1 MTNFS
6 VRRSFQA
13 LGAGCSSSFRSLVI
27 LLMLLGT
34 LPALA
39 QDQTIT
45 GTVSEVDGSPL
56 PGVTVALKGTTR
68 GANTDAAGTFRIQ
81 APATGTLVFSF
92 VGKTPQEV
100 AIGNKTAINVTLVDD
115 SKSLQEVVVTG
126 YGTQRRKDLTGSIA
140 SISSEEFQKG
150 NIVAPEQLIAGKLAG
165 VSITPPSGQP
175 GGGSTIRIRGGSSLN
190 ASNDPL
196 VVIDNVPVDN
206 NGISGAANP
215 LSLINPN
222 DIETFT
228 VLKDASAAAIYGARA
243 ANGVILITTKKG
255 ASGAPKISFNT
266 QLSISRIAKKVS
278 VLNGD
283 QYRALINDTT
293 RATGFA
299 TADQRALL
307 GSGNIST
314 DWQDQIYQTG
324 ISNDNNLALSGAY
337 KNIPY
342 RLSYG
347 YTTQNGILKTSNF
360 QRHSLALNLSP
371 KFLNNDLRVDVSAK
385 GSIVYNRFADQG
397 AIGAAISFDPT
408 KPVLSGNENYGG
420 LYEWLDPATGRP
432 INLATRNPLGLLY
445 DKEDRNQINRLVGNV
460 QLDYRMPFLRELRA
474 NLNLGLDVSS
484 TDGRV
489 QIPAFAASNFGR
501 GQGRPGISGDF
512 ATTGGADR
520 VYTQT
525 RTGKTLEFYLNYT
538 KDVKSIKSRVDV
550 TGGYSYQDFIRDEPS
565 YADNIASGAQYNPAG
580 NPFNTQYTL
589 LAFFGRLNYTFNDKY
604 VVTATIRRDGTSRFS
619 ENTRFGW
626 FPSLGASWSVKDE
639 NFLRDSKT
647 ISALKV
653 RLGYGV
659 TGQQD
664 FPAGVSNYP
673 YLPTYLISDP
683 TAQYQFGNSFYPT
696 LRAAGYD
703 ANIKWE
709 ETESINA
716 GLDYALFDGRISG
729 SLDLYDKR
737 TKDLLATIP
746 VAAGSN
752 LTNQILTNVG
762 NLRNRGVEFLI
773 NTTPIQREGLTLD
786 VGFNYTY
793 NENRITN
800 LTKVPV
806 PNDPGISAGTISG
819 GTGNTIQIQTV
830 GYPTNTFYVNRQVY
844 NANGQPIEGVYVDAN
859 NSGSITID
867 DRYRYKSA
875 NPVQLF
881 GFTTN
886 LTVGKFNA
894 GLVLRGTA
902 GNYVYNNVRSN
913 TGTTQSLVNSLGFL
927 SNGSTNLLDT
937 RFRNQQFF
945 SDYYVEDASFL
956 RLDNLNFG
964 YNFGRVINRRAN
976 LRLNATFQNLFV
988 ITKYSGLDP
997 EISGGIDN
1005 NFYPRPRIGTLGLA
1019 LDF

>member
-1 MTNFS
+1 MNYLFVS
-6 VRRSFQA
+6 RFFQTA
-13 LGAGCSSSFRSLVI
+13 VTTCSSSFKAFVV
-27 LLMLLGT
+27 LMLLGA

-39 QDQTIT
+39 QDQSIT
-45 GTVSEVDGSPL
+45 GVVTEVDGSPL
-56 PGVTVALKGTTR
+56 PGVTVALKGSTR
-68 GANTDAAGTFRIQ
+68 GANTDATGTFRIQ

-92 VGKTPQEV
+92 VGKIPQEV
-100 AIGNKTAINVTLVDD
+100 VIGNKTAINITLLDD
-115 SKSLQEVVVTG
+115 SQSLQEVVVTG

-140 SISSEEFQKG
+140 SISSAEFQRG

-206 NGISGAANP
+206 TGISGAANP

-255 ASGAPKISFNT
+255 ASGAPKISFST
-266 QLSISRIAKKVS
+266 QLSVSQIAKKVS

-283 QYRALINDTT
+283 QFRALINDTST
-293 RATGFA
+293 ETGF
-299 TADQRALL
+299 TTPEQRSLTS
-307 GSGNIST
+307 GSLST

-324 ISNDNNLALSGAY
+324 ISNDNNLAVSGSY

-342 RLSYG
+342 RVSYG

-360 QRHSLALNLSP
+360 QRHSLSVNLSP

-385 GSIVYNRFADQG
+385 GSVVSNRFADQG
-397 AIGAAISFDPT
+397 AIGAAVSFDPT
-408 KPVLSGNENYGG
+408 KPVFSGNENYGG
-420 LYEWLDPATGRP
+420 LYEWLDPTTGRP
-432 INLATRNPLGLLY
+432 NGQATRNPLGLLY

-460 QLDYRMPFLRELRA
+460 QLDYRFPFLRELRA

-484 TDGRV
+484 TDG
-489 QIPAFAASNFGR
+489 QIQVPAFAASNFGR

-512 ATTGGADR
+512 STTGGIDR
-520 VYTQT
+520 VYSQT
-525 RTGKTLEFYLNYT
+525 RTGKTLEFYMNYT
-538 KDVKSIKSRVDV
+538 KDVKSINSRVDV

-565 YADNIASGAQYNPAG
+565 YADNLANGVEYNPAG
-580 NPFNTQYTL
+580 NPFQTQYTL
-589 LAFFGRLNYTFNDKY
+589 MAFFGRLNYTFNDKY
-604 VVTATIRRDGTSRFS
+604 VLTATIRRDGTSRFS
-619 ENTRFGW
+619 PDARWGW
-626 FPSLGASWSVKDE
+626 FPSVGASWSVKDE
-639 NFLRDSKT
+639 NFLKDSKT
-647 ISALKV
+647 ISALKL
-653 RLGYGV
+653 RFGYGV

-664 FPAGVSNYP
+664 LPTGVSNYP

-683 TAQYQFGNSFYPT
+683 TAQYQFGNSFIRT
-696 LRAAGYD
+696 LRAGGYD

-716 GLDYALFDGRISG
+716 AVDYALFDGRISG
-729 SLDLYDKR
+729 SVDFYDKR

-762 NLRNRGVEFLI
+762 NLQNRGVEFLI

-793 NENRITN
+793 NENKITN
-800 LTKVPV
+800 LTKVPT
-806 PNDPGISAGTISG
+806 PNDPGILTGGIAG

-830 GYPTNTFYVNRQVY
+830 GFPTSTFYVNRQIY
-844 NANGQPIEGVYVDAN
+844 NAAGLPIEGVYEDLN
-859 NSGSITID
+859 GDGNITIN
-867 DRYRYKSA
+867 DRYRYQTA

-886 LTVGKFNA
+886 LTAGKFSA

-902 GNYVYNNVRSN
+902 DNYVYNNVRAN
-913 TGTTQSLVNSLGFL
+913 TGTTQSMVNSLGFL
-927 SNGSTNLLDT
+927 SNASSNVLDT
-937 RFRNQQFF
+937 RFRTQQFF
-945 SDYYVEDASFL
+945 SDYYVENASFI

-964 YNFGRVINRRAN
+964 YNFGRVIGNRAN

-1005 NFYPRPRIGTLGLA
+1005 NFYPRPRIGTLGLN

>member
-1 MTNFS
+1 MNHLF
-6 VRRSFQA
+6 VRRFFQTA
-13 LGAGCSSSFRSLVI
+13 AAICTSSLKAFMVLV
-27 LLMLLGT
+27 LLGT

-45 GTVSEVDGSPL
+45 GTVTEVDGSPL
-56 PGVTVALKGTTR
+56 PGVTVALKGTTK
-68 GANTDAAGTFRIQ
+68 GANTDATGSFRIQ
-81 APATGTLVFSF
+81 APSTGVLVFSF
-92 VGKTPQEV
+92 VGKIPKEV
-100 AIGNKTAINVTLVDD
+100 AVGNKTTVNVTLADD

-150 NIVAPEQLIAGKLAG
+150 NIVSPEQLIAGKLAG
-165 VSITPPSGQP
+165 VAITPPSGQP

-206 NGISGAANP
+206 NGISGASNP

-255 ASGAPKISFNT
+255 ATGAPKITFSS
-266 QLSISRIAKKVS
+266 QLSISRIAKKLS
-278 VLNGD
+278 VLNAD
-283 QYRALINDTT
+283 QFRSLINDVTP
-293 RATGFA
+293 ATGF
-299 TADQRALL
+299 TTPEQRSLT
-307 GSGNIST
+307 SGTTST

-324 ISNDNNLALSGAY
+324 ISSDNNLAVSGAY

-342 RLSYG
+342 RISYG

-360 QRHSLALNLSP
+360 QRHSVSLNLSP

-385 GSIVYNRFADQG
+385 GSLIYNRFADQG
-397 AIGAAISFDPT
+397 AIGAAASFDPT
-408 KPVLSGNENYGG
+408 KPVLSGNQNYSGF
-420 LYEWLDPATGRP
+420 YEWLDPTTGRP
-432 INLATRNPLGLLY
+432 NNLATRNPLGLLY
-445 DKEDRNQINRLVGNV
+445 NRDDRSQVNRLIGNV

-484 TDGRV
+484 SDGKIFV
-489 QIPAFAASNFGR
+489 PAYAAAGYGR
-501 GQGRPGISGDF
+501 GQGRPGITGDY
-512 ATTGGADR
+512 AVTGGTNNQ
-520 VYTQT
+520 YSQT
-525 RTGKTLEFYLNYT
+525 RTNKTLEFYLNYT
-538 KDVKSIKSRVDV
+538 KDVKSIRSRIDL
-550 TGGYSYQDFIRDEPS
+550 TGGYSYQDFIRDQPS
-565 YADNIASGAQYNPAG
+565 YGDNIATGQEINPPG
-580 NPFNTQYTL
+580 NPFRTQYTL

-619 ENTRFGW
+619 PQARWGW
-626 FPSLGASWSVKDE
+626 FPSVGASWSVKDE
-639 NFLRDSKT
+639 NFLKDSKT
-647 ISALKV
+647 VSALKLRV
-653 RLGYGV
+653 GYGI

-664 FPAGVSNYP
+664 IPGSDYA

-683 TAQYQFGNSFYPT
+683 TAQYQFGNTFYRT
-696 LRAAGYD
+696 LRAGGYD
-703 ANIKWE
+703 ANLKWE

-716 GLDYALFDGRISG
+716 AVDYALFDGRISG
-729 SLDLYDKR
+729 SVDLYDKR
-737 TKDLLATIP
+737 TKDLLAVIP

-762 NLRNRGVEFLI
+762 NLQNRGVEFLI
-773 NTTPIQREGLTLD
+773 NTTPIEREGLKLE

-793 NENRITN
+793 NQNKITN
-800 LTKVPV
+800 LTKVPT
-806 PNDPGISAGTISG
+806 PNDPGIQVGGIAG

-844 NANGQPIEGVYVDAN
+844 NANGQPIEGVYQDAN
-859 NSGSITID
+859 NSGSITVD

-881 GFTTN
+881 GFTSN
-886 LTVGKFNA
+886 LTLGKFNA
-894 GLVLRGTA
+894 GFVLRGTA

-913 TGTTQSLVNSLGFL
+913 TGTAQSLVNSLNFL
-927 SNGSTNLLDT
+927 SNGSTNILDT
-937 RFRNQQFF
+937 RFRTQQFF
-945 SDYYVEDASFL
+945 SDYYVENASFL
-956 RLDNLNFG
+956 RLDNVNFG
-964 YNFGRVINRRAN
+964 YNFGRVLSSRAN

-1005 NFYPRPRIGTLGLA
+1005 NFYPRPRVGSVGLN

>member
-1 MTNFS
+1 MYYLS
-6 VRRSFQA
+6 LRRFFQTA
-13 LGAGCSSSFRSLVI
+13 VTTYTSSFKAFVV
-27 LLMLLGT
+27 LMLLGT

-45 GTVSEVDGSPL
+45 GTVMEVDGSPL
-56 PGVTVALKGTTR
+56 PGVTVALKGTTK
-68 GANTDAAGTFRIQ
+68 GSNTDATGTFRIQ
-81 APATGTLVFSF
+81 APPTGVLVFSF
-92 VGKTPQEV
+92 VGKTSQEV
-100 AIGNKTAINVTLVDD
+100 AIGNKSTINVTLVDD

-140 SISSEEFQKG
+140 SISAEEFQKG

-206 NGISGAANP
+206 QGVSGAANP

-255 ASGAPKISFNT
+255 ASGAAKFTFST
-266 QLSISRIAKKVS
+266 QLSLSRIAKKVS

-283 QYRALINDTT
+283 QFRSLINDVSTS
-293 RATGFA
+293 TGF
-299 TADQRALL
+299 TTPEQRSLT
-307 GSGNIST
+307 SGNLST

-324 ISNDNNLALSGAY
+324 ISNDNNLAVSGSY

-342 RLSYG
+342 RVSYG

-360 QRHSLALNLSP
+360 QRHSVALNLSP

-408 KPVLSGNENYGG
+408 KPVYSGNDNYGG
-420 LYEWLDPATGRP
+420 FYEWLDPTTGRP
-432 INLATRNPLGLLY
+432 NNLATRNPLGLLLE
-445 DKEDRNQINRLVGNV
+445 KQDRNQINRLVGNV

-474 NLNLGLDVSS
+474 NLNLGLDASS

-489 QIPAFAASNFGR
+489 QIPAYAAANFGR
-501 GQGRPGISGDF
+501 GQGRPGITGDY
-512 ATTGGADR
+512 ASTGGADR
-520 VYTQT
+520 IYTQT
-525 RTGKTLEFYLNYT
+525 RTNKTLEFYLNYT
-538 KDVKSIKSRVDV
+538 KDVKSINSRVDV

-565 YADNIASGAQYNPAG
+565 YPDNIASGAQYNPAG
-580 NPFNTQYTL
+580 NPFNTRYTL

-604 VVTATIRRDGTSRFS
+604 VVTATIRRDATSRFS
-619 ENTRFGW
+619 ESARWGW

-639 NFLRDSKT
+639 NFLKDSKT
-647 ISALKV
+647 ISALKL

-683 TAQYQFGNSFYPT
+683 TAQYQFGNTFYRT
-696 LRAAGYD
+696 LRASGYD

-709 ETESINA
+709 QTESINA
-716 GLDYALFDGRISG
+716 AVDYALFNGRISG
-729 SLDLYDKR
+729 SIDFYDKK
-737 TKDLLATIP
+737 TKDLLSTIP

-762 NLRNRGVEFLI
+762 NLQNRGVEFLI
-773 NTTPIQREGLTLD
+773 NTTPIQREGLTFE

-793 NENRITN
+793 NENKITN
-800 LTKVPV
+800 LTKVPT
-806 PNDPGISAGTISG
+806 PNDPGIATGTISG

-844 NANGQPIEGVYVDAN
+844 NANGQPIEGVYQDQN
-859 NSGSITID
+859 GDGSITAD
-867 DRYRYKSA
+867 DRYRYKTS

-881 GFTTN
+881 GLTSN

-894 GLVLRGTA
+894 SFVLRGTA

-927 SNGSTNLLDT
+927 SNGSSNVLDT
-937 RFRNQQFF
+937 RFRAQQYF
-945 SDYYVEDASFL
+945 SDYYVENASFL

-964 YNFGRVINRRAN
+964 YNFGRVMSSRAN
-976 LRLNATFQNLFV
+976 LRLSATFQNLFV

-1005 NFYPRPRIGTLGLA
+1005 NFYPRPRIGTVGLN

>member
-1 MTNFS
+1 MNNLS
-6 VRRSFQA
+6 VRRFFQTA
-13 LGAGCSSSFRSLVI
+13 VATCSSSFNAFVV
-27 LLMLLGT
+27 LLLLGT
-34 LPALA
+34 FPALA

-68 GANTDAAGTFRIQ
+68 GANTDATGSFRIQ

-100 AIGNKTAINVTLVDD
+100 VIGNKTTINVTLADD

-140 SISSEEFQKG
+140 SISSEEFQRG

-206 NGISGAANP
+206 TGISGAANP

-255 ASGAPKISFNT
+255 ATGAPKISFNS
-266 QLSISRIAKKVS
+266 QVSISKIAKKVA
-278 VLNGD
+278 VLNGE
-283 QYRALINDTT
+283 QFRSLINDVTP
-293 RATGFA
+293 ATGF
-299 TADQRALL
+299 TTPEQRSLT
-307 GSGNIST
+307 SGTTST
-314 DWQDQIYQTG
+314 DWQDQIYQLG
-324 ISNDNNLALSGAY
+324 ISNDNNVAVAGSYL
-337 KNIPY
+337 NIPY
-342 RLSYG
+342 RVSYG

-360 QRHSLALNLSP
+360 QRHSVAINLSP
-371 KFLNNDLRVDVSAK
+371 RFLNNDLRVEVSAK
-385 GSIVYNRFADQG
+385 GSIVNNRFADQG

-408 KPVLSGNENYGG
+408 KPVLSGNANYGG
-420 LYEWLDPATGRP
+420 LYEWLDPTTGRP
-432 INLATRNPLGLLY
+432 NGQATRNPLGLLY
-445 DKEDRNQINRLVGNV
+445 DREDRNQINRLVGNV

-474 NLNLGLDVSS
+474 NLNLGLDISS
-484 TDGRV
+484 TDGRIQV
-489 QIPAFAASNFGR
+489 PAFAASNYGR
-501 GQGRPGISGDF
+501 GQGRPGITGDF
-512 ATTGGADR
+512 ATTGGIDR
-520 VYTQT
+520 VYSQT
-525 RTGKTLEFYLNYT
+525 RTGKTLEFYLNYA
-538 KDVKSIKSRVDV
+538 KDLKSIRSRIDA
-550 TGGYSYQDFIRDEPS
+550 TGGYSYQDFVRDEPA
-565 YADNIASGAQYNPAG
+565 YADNIANGAQYNPAG

-589 LAFFGRLNYTFNDKY
+589 LAFFGRVNYTFNDKY
-604 VVTATIRRDGTSRFS
+604 VLTGTIRRDATSRFGQ
-619 ENTRFGW
+619 NARWGW
-626 FPSLGASWSVKDE
+626 FPSLGASWSIKDE
-639 NFLRDSKT
+639 NFLKDSKT
-647 ISALKV
+647 ISALKLRV
-653 RLGYGV
+653 GYGV

-683 TAQYQFGNSFYPT
+683 TAQYQFGNTFIRT
-696 LRAAGYD
+696 LRAGGYD

-709 ETESINA
+709 ETESVNA
-716 GLDYALFDGRISG
+716 GLDYALLNGRISG
-729 SLDLYDKR
+729 SIDVYNKLS
-737 TKDLLATIP
+737 KDLLATIP

-762 NLRNRGVEFLI
+762 TLQNRGIEFLV

-793 NENRITN
+793 NENKITK
-800 LTKVPV
+800 LTKVPT
-806 PNDPGISAGTISG
+806 PNDPGILVGGISG

-844 NANGQPIEGVYVDAN
+844 NANGQPIEGVYEDAN

-867 DRYRYKSA
+867 DRYRYKSS

-902 GNYVYNNVRSN
+902 GNYVYNNVRAN

-927 SNGSTNLLDT
+927 SNGSANVLDT
-937 RFRNQQFF
+937 RFRSQQFF
-945 SDYYVEDASFL
+945 SDYYVENASFL

-964 YNFGRVINRRAN
+964 YNFGRVIDSRAS

-1005 NFYPRPRIGTLGLA
+1005 NFYPRPRIGTLGLT

>member
-1 MTNFS
+1 MNYLS
-6 VRRSFQA
+6 VRRFFQTA
-13 LGAGCSSSFRSLVI
+13 AATCNSSLKAFMV
-27 LLMLLGT
+27 LMLLGSY
-34 LPALA
+34 PVLA

-45 GTVSEVDGSPL
+45 GTVTEVNGSPL
-56 PGVTVALKGTTR
+56 PGVTVALKGTTK
-68 GANTDAAGTFRIQ
+68 GANTDATGSFRIQ
-81 APATGTLVFSF
+81 APASGILVFSF
-92 VGKTPQEV
+92 VGKISQEV
-100 AIGNKTAINVTLVDD
+100 AIGNKTTVNVALADD

-140 SISSEEFQKG
+140 SISSDEFQKG
-150 NIVAPEQLIAGKLAG
+150 NIIAPEQLIAGKLAG

-206 NGISGAANP
+206 QGISGAANP

-255 ASGAPKISFNT
+255 ATGAPKITFST
-266 QLSISRIAKKVS
+266 QLSLSRIAKKVS
-278 VLNGD
+278 VLNSD
-283 QYRALINDTT
+283 QFRSLINDVTP
-293 RATGFA
+293 ATGF
-299 TADQRALL
+299 TTPEQRSLT
-307 GSGNIST
+307 SGTTST

-324 ISNDNNLALSGAY
+324 ISNDNNLAISGAY
-337 KNIPY
+337 RNIPY
-342 RLSYG
+342 RVSYG

-360 QRHSLALNLSP
+360 QRHSVALNLSP
-371 KFLNNDLRVDVSAK
+371 KFLNNDLRVDISAK

-397 AIGAAISFDPT
+397 AIGSAISFDPT
-408 KPVLSGNENYGG
+408 KPVYSGNDNYGG
-420 LYEWLDPATGRP
+420 FFEWLDPTTGRP
-432 INLATRNPLGLLY
+432 NGQATRNPLGLLLE
-445 DKEDRNQINRLVGNV
+445 KQDRNQINRLVGNV

-474 NLNLGLDVSS
+474 NLNLGLDASS

-489 QIPAFAASNFGR
+489 LVPAYAASSFGR
-501 GQGRPGISGDF
+501 GQGRPGITGDY
-512 ATTGGADR
+512 ATTGGIDR
-520 VYTQT
+520 IYTQT
-525 RTGKTLEFYLNYT
+525 RTNKTLEFYLNYA
-538 KDVKSIKSRVDV
+538 KDLKSIRSRVDL

-580 NPFNTQYTL
+580 NPFRTQYTL

-604 VVTATIRRDGTSRFS
+604 VLTGTIRRDGTSRFS
-619 ENTRFGW
+619 PNARWGW

-639 NFLRDSKT
+639 NFLKDSKT
-647 ISALKV
+647 VSALKL

-664 FPAGVSNYP
+664 LPAGVSNYP

-683 TAQYQFGNSFYPT
+683 TAQYQFGNTFYNT
-696 LRAAGYD
+696 LRAGGYD

-709 ETESINA
+709 QTESINA
-716 GLDYALFDGRISG
+716 AVDYALFDGRISG
-729 SLDLYDKR
+729 SIDFYDKK
-737 TKDLLATIP
+737 TKDLLAVIP

-762 NLRNRGVEFLI
+762 NLQNRGVEFLI
-773 NTTPIQREGLTLD
+773 NTTPIQREGLKLE

-793 NENRITN
+793 NENKITN
-800 LTKVPV
+800 LTKVPT
-806 PNDPGISAGTISG
+806 PNDPGILVGGISG

-830 GYPTNTFYVNRQVY
+830 GYPTNTFYVNRQIY
-844 NANGQPIEGVYVDAN
+844 NANGQPIEGVYQDMNAD
-859 NSGSITID
+859 GSITVN
-867 DRYRYKSA
+867 DRYRYKTA

-881 GFTTN
+881 GFTSS
-886 LTVGKFNA
+886 LAVGQFTA
-894 GLVLRGTA
+894 SFVLRGTA
-902 GNYVYNNVRSN
+902 GNYVYNNVRAGN
-913 TGTTQSLVNSLGFL
+913 GTTQSMVNSLGFL
-927 SNGSTNLLDT
+927 SNASTNVLDT
-937 RFRNQQFF
+937 RFRTQQFF
-945 SDYYVEDASFL
+945 SDYYVENASFL

-964 YNFGRVINRRAN
+964 YNFGRVIGSRAN

-1005 NFYPRPRIGTLGLA
+1005 NFYPRPRVGTLGLN